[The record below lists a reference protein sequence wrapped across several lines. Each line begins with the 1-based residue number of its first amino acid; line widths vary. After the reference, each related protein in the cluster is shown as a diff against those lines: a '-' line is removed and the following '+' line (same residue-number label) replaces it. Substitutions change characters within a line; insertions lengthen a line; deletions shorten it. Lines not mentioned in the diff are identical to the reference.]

1 MSLLDYWDTQRP
13 NAKRRKTAA
22 DDKPATPTIKIAGG
36 DSNNTPESTSSS
48 PDAPLSKDS
57 AVPTLDRVD
66 SYPIIAES
74 GTEHDTDFPVSNSQT
89 ELESSLPAVQDDS
102 QAIEEYEAARLASQ
116 DEPDL
121 HQRLQDGKWR
131 KGRSSIYVDAFNL
144 ALETVLDEEA
154 HLFDEVEMEVFKQW
168 QELDYEAQYL
178 YVRLFLRKTSA
189 WHRINRLGYYSD
201 IADMPRVVTS
211 LRHPR
216 CLPTSSCP
224 LSTGENPAD
233 IDPAPS
239 LRLTGEFRFAEHMDQ
254 ITTLEE
260 ASSLLLLDELKMLAK
275 EAKVQGKSKNELIAA
290 LHRSSQKQ
298 TGLGWN
304 SKPATAVSNGL
315 NRDDHFMQK
324 IFDYTGDCIR
334 LSAGPLALFERVH
347 LVFYRSTEWTEKSLT
362 TIILAKISRKKF
374 PEYIVCRSS
383 SIFPTRA
390 FLLEFE
396 IALRTQFQIDNI
408 LEFSGT
414 PTVEHLTRIKDLA
427 YKVYPRWRALLAEE
441 QRKEETIYEYG
452 EGAYLRRFSPAWVY
466 TRIIHKGLHPLGRF
480 KEHQEEHRLL
490 TELLDQRLFHAARRG
505 AWYQRKALLEEHYM
519 WALTPFEGR
528 SEDAQRKH
536 WRRVALR
543 TCETG
548 LEDPNCHLI
557 FHYDLQ
563 KRIMKLE
570 RALKIVKR
578 EQHDFGH
585 VRLAKPAE
593 RTIAGIQIVEP
604 EPASV
609 WETADSPSAANGN
622 SSNHSNSTR
631 RGRPTVWV
639 DEREGGECRVETM
652 CLNWYREQGWKGYHS
667 EGGIVRTLFSYL
679 FYDILFTTYVPN
691 VFQTPFQTSPLDL
704 HTDAFYPTRASEIN
718 HRLAELTTPGAA
730 ERLLRAVH
738 ARESPTQT
746 CAVGLD
752 WSFALDDLVELVR
765 CFPGEALAAICK
777 VLAQEY
783 SVRGGG
789 VPDLLVWRVFDDA
802 EQPGTGGGGGA
813 AGADAGEEGRQ
824 AGKLAEQ
831 KGRFGEVMFVEVK
844 SENDRLSDTQRLW
857 IHVLSGAGVRVEL
870 CNAVAREVRVAGS

>member
-1 MSLLDYWDTQRP
+1 MSLLDYWETQRP
-13 NAKRRKTAA
+13 NPKRRKTAA
-22 DDKPATPTIKIAGG
+22 DDKPATSNTNSPG
-36 DSNNTPESTSSS
+36 DTENTPDSS
-48 PDAPLSKDS
+48 DAPPVKSS
-57 AVPTLDRVD
+57 AIEGED
-66 SYPIIAES
+66 
-74 GTEHDTDFPVSNSQT
+74 DFPVSNSQT
-89 ELESSLPAVQDDS
+89 ELESSLPAIQDDS
-102 QAIEEYEAARLASQ
+102 QAIEEYEASRLASQ
-116 DEPDL
+116 EEPDL
-121 HQRLQDGKWR
+121 HQRLQNGKWR

-201 IADMPRVVTS
+201 IADMPRVVAS
-211 LRHPR
+211 LRRPR
-216 CLPTSSCP
+216 SLPPSSCP
-224 LSTGENPAD
+224 LSAGGETPAD
-233 IDPAPS
+233 IDPAPA

-260 ASSLLLLDELKMLAK
+260 ASSLLLLDELKTLAK

-290 LHRSSQKQ
+290 LHRASQKQ
-298 TGLGWN
+298 TGLGW
-304 SKPATAVSNGL
+304 SPKPSEAEPLGL
-315 NRDDHFMQK
+315 NRDVHFMQK

-334 LSAGPLALFERVH
+334 LATGPLALFERVH

-362 TIILAKISRKKF
+362 TIILAKISRKTF
-374 PEYIVCRSS
+374 PAYVVCRSG
-383 SIFPTRA
+383 SIFPSRE

-396 IALRTQFQIDNI
+396 TALRIQFQIDNY

-414 PTVEHLTRIKDLA
+414 PTGEHLNKIKDLA
-427 YKVYPRWRALLAEE
+427 YKVYPRWKVLLAQE
-441 QRKEETIYEYG
+441 QRKEDTIYEYG

-519 WALTPFEGR
+519 WALTDFEGR
-528 SEDAQRKH
+528 SEEVQRKH
-536 WRRVALR
+536 WRRIALR

-585 VRLAKPAE
+585 VRLAKPEE
-593 RTIAGIQIVEP
+593 RTIAGIQIVVP
-604 EPASV
+604 EVVVS
-609 WETADSPSAANGN
+609 ETTDSPLGSSSN
-622 SSNHSNSTR
+622 SSSSSTSTSNSTR

-652 CLNWYREQGWKGYHS
+652 CLNWYRAQGWKGYHS

-679 FYDILFTTYVPN
+679 FYDILFNTYVPN

-718 HRLAELTTPGAA
+718 HRLVEITNGAA
-730 ERLLRAVH
+730 ERILREVH

-752 WSFALDDLVELVR
+752 WSFELEDLVEVVR
-765 CFPGEALAAICK
+765 CFPGEALACICK

-789 VPDLLVWRVFDDA
+789 VPDLLVWRVFD
-802 EQPGTGGGGGA
+802 
-813 AGADAGEEGRQ
+813 R
-824 AGKLAEQ
+824 
-831 KGRFGEVMFVEVK
+831 VMFVEVK

-857 IHVLSGAGVRVEL
+857 IHVISGAGVRVEL

>member
-36 DSNNTPESTSSS
+36 DSNNNPESSSS
-48 PDAPLSKDS
+48 SDAPLSKVS
-57 AVPTLDRVD
+57 AVPTLDRAD

-74 GTEHDTDFPVSNSQT
+74 GIDHENDFPVSNSQT

-144 ALETVLDEEA
+144 ALVTVLDEEA

-201 IADMPRVVTS
+201 IADMPRVVAS

-216 CLPTSSCP
+216 SLPTSSCP

-304 SKPATAVSNGL
+304 SKPATTASDGL

-414 PTVEHLTRIKDLA
+414 PTAEHLTRIKDLA

-519 WALTPFEGR
+519 WALTPSEGR

-604 EPASV
+604 ESESV
-609 WETADSPSAANGN
+609 LGTADSPSAANGN
-622 SSNHSNSTR
+622 SSNNGSSTR

-802 EQPGTGGGGGA
+802 EQPGTGGGGA
-813 AGADAGEEGRQ
+813 AAADAGEEGGQ
-824 AGKLAEQ
+824 TGKLMEQ
-831 KGRFGEVMFVEVK
+831 NGKFGEVMFVEVK

>member
-22 DDKPATPTIKIAGG
+22 DDKPATPAIKIAVGH
-36 DSNNTPESTSSS
+36 SNNTPESSSS
-48 PDAPLSKDS
+48 SSDAPLSKDS

-74 GTEHDTDFPVSNSQT
+74 GIEHDTDFPVSNSQT

-201 IADMPRVVTS
+201 IADMSRVVTS

-578 EQHDFGH
+578 EQHNFGH

-593 RTIAGIQIVEP
+593 RTIAGIQVVEP

-802 EQPGTGGGGGA
+802 EQPGTGVGGGGA
-813 AGADAGEEGRQ
+813 ADAGEEGRQ